1 MLFWRPGMSDY
12 PARYES
18 DTWLRDGSTL
28 RLRPIR
34 EDDVDALM
42 EFHKRLSRR
51 SVYFRFFSPLP
62 ELSRERATQLCT
74 VDYNNSFALVGE
86 HAGRLVAV
94 ARYYRDEEVQDRAEV
109 AFLTE
114 DALQGR

>member
-1 MLFWRPGMSDY
+1 MLLWRSSMSNY

-18 DTWLRDGSTL
+18 DTLLRDGSTL

-34 EDDVDALM
+34 EDDIDALM
-42 EFHKRLSRR
+42 EFHKRLSPR

-74 VDYNNSFALVGE
+74 VDYNDSFALVGE

-94 ARYYRDEEVQDRAEV
+94 ARSYRDEEVHARAE
-109 AFLTE
+109 
-114 DALQGR
+114 